1 MSIYLK
7 ESVIGVSRF
16 YYFFS
21 DARKYIHIKQ
31 APQIHFNAYVL
42 TSDNTSTAMLNSFGK
57 YDSFRGVVMFAS
69 TIAIV
74 SVPAN
79 FSSSD
84 DVFLMASNY
93 IQYIQELK

>member
-1 MSIYLK
+1 
-7 ESVIGVSRF
+7 
-16 YYFFS
+16 
-21 DARKYIHIKQ
+21 
-31 APQIHFNAYVL
+31 
-42 TSDNTSTAMLNSFGK
+42 MLNSFGK

-93 IQYIQELK
+93 VQHIQELK